1 MPKTYKV
8 WKISSVGGDPSL
20 VGEFPTLSVALKE
33 RERADRSDLWYAW
46 IDHRPDRREKIC
58 GYWRHEVADMIRAAR
73 ATSRGL
79 PWSAIV
85 RRFLAWVFTVAAATS
100 TFALGLIPGPLRA
113 CPYCGYKG
121 NRVVGG
127 RYAHHESIKC
137 RRCSSIYV
145 KDGPRRDKPTG
156 ALIP

>member
-8 WKISSVGGDPSL
+8 WKVSSVGGDPVL

-46 IDHRPDRREKIC
+46 VDHRPERREKIC

-73 ATSRGL
+73 ATSHGL
-79 PWSAIV
+79 PWSASV
-85 RRFLAWVFTVAAATS
+85 RRFLARVFTVAAATF

-121 NRVVGG
+121 NRVFGG
-127 RYAHHESIKC
+127 RNVHHDSIKC
-137 RRCSSIYV
+137 RRCTSIYI
-145 KDGPRRDKPTG
+145 KDGPRRDGSG